1 MEQRGEALLA
11 VTSPRAGAYSSRG
24 GGQLLGMP
32 SSGLQS
38 SFLGFIAPGIFP
50 QSPQLM
56 CG

>member
-11 VTSPRAGAYSSRG
+11 VTSPRAGVYSSRG
-24 GGQLLGMP
+24 GGRLLGMP

-50 QSPQLM
+50 RSPQLM